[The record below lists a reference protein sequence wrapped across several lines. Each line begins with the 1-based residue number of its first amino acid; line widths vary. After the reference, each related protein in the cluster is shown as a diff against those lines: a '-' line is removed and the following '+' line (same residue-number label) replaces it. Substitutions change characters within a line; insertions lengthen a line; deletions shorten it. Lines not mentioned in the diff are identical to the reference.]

1 MDGPAVDLF
10 LWSTKSLP
18 KIKCI
23 CITSSRTAVHNTA
36 SGLESQGVSVFSAQC
51 TQKVLGTE

>member
-18 KIKCI
+18 KINCI
-23 CITSSRTAVHNTA
+23 CITSSRTAVRNTA
-36 SGLESQGVSVFSAQC
+36 SGLRAGESLCSQPSVPTRC
-51 TQKVLGTE
+51 